1 MALLK
6 EALAALAPLTGRP
19 LAHALA
25 EQRELA
31 LLGRVAQ
38 RTEALDGLQAGRV
51 LLPRNNA
58 AALGHHQVALL
69 QTTRSVL
76 CSSVVNLC
84 LGAGGEFSHLIL
96 WAANFARGYKNLMRV
111 GLHQPQVR

>member
-1 MALLK
+1 MAPLK
-6 EALAALAPLTGRP
+6 EALAALASLATL

-31 LLGRVAQ
+31 LLGGVAH

-58 AALGHHQVALL
+58 AALGHHQILLL
-69 QTTRSVL
+69 QATGRVL
-76 CSSVVNLC
+76 CGPVVNLC
-84 LGAGGEFSHLIL
+84 LGAGREFSHLIL
-96 WAANFARGYKNLMRV
+96 WAANFARVYKNLMRSR
-111 GLHQPQVR
+111 LHQPQVR

>member
-1 MALLK
+1 MAPLK

-31 LLGRVAQ
+31 LLGREAQ
-38 RTEALDGLQAGRV
+38 CTEALDGLQASCV
-51 LLPRNNA
+51 LLPGNNA
-58 AALGHHQVALL
+58 AALSHHQVALL
-69 QTTRSVL
+69 QTTRRVL

-96 WAANFARGYKNLMRV
+96 WATNFC
-111 GLHQPQVR
+111 